1 MAKNLRHIADI
12 FSLLYLHK
20 IPTSRRFSSAGGGD
34 FVDNFSLSKPFFC
47 VILSPKSS
55 SDSERTEEWRI
66 IPNIMVYVWMF
77 MLMMQKRDA
86 LMWRCRLLCRG
97 SGRTLFVYFNMSE
110 EYMKSK
116 KGNFWLLCVEV
127 TFFQRFISDI
137 FSCSQN
143 TQTGQWHPEYL

>member
-1 MAKNLRHIADI
+1 MAARK
-12 FSLLYLHK
+12 
-20 IPTSRRFSSAGGGD
+20 
-34 FVDNFSLSKPFFC
+34 
-47 VILSPKSS
+47 
-55 SDSERTEEWRI
+55 
-66 IPNIMVYVWMF
+66 
-77 MLMMQKRDA
+77 
-86 LMWRCRLLCRG
+86 
-97 SGRTLFVYFNMSE
+97 FNMSE

>member
-1 MAKNLRHIADI
+1 MAYHSEYHGVRLDVYADD
-12 FSLLYLHK
+12 
-20 IPTSRRFSSAGGGD
+20 A
-34 FVDNFSLSKPFFC
+34 
-47 VILSPKSS
+47 
-55 SDSERTEEWRI
+55 E
-66 IPNIMVYVWMF
+66 
-77 MLMMQKRDA
+77 KR
-86 LMWRCRLLCRG
+86 RLLCRG